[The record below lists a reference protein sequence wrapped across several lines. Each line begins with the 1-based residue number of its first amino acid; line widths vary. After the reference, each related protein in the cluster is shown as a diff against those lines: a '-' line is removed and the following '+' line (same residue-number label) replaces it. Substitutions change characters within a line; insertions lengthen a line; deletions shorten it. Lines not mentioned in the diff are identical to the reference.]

1 MLERRKMVNIRKIAL
16 DMLLD
21 YEIQGKYVNLSLSSH
36 TADSLTS
43 SERGQL
49 TALLYTAVEHK
60 LTYDYYIASLS
71 GRNISDVDIYTRNLL
86 RLGLC
91 QIMDMISIPDFA
103 ATNETVKLA
112 RNKGEAAFVN
122 GVLRAAVRNKD
133 NMPIPSR
140 EKNLKRYLSVKYS
153 FPLWMVK
160 HFSALYGDEGCEELL
175 SFYNNEKYTDITVNK
190 AKTDVQALG
199 EELSAE
205 PTIDNGLSLRLRGSV
220 NPERLAGFYEGK
232 FFVQDTASATAVK
245 ALDPKSGDRVID
257 VCACPGGKSFA
268 AASLMGGRGEI
279 FAFDLHESKLSL
291 ISEGAARLGFSNIK
305 IAERDATVPD
315 GSLFATADK
324 VICDAPCSGL
334 GVLSKKPD
342 LRYKEEES
350 IRDLPALQ
358 LKILTESAKYLKR
371 GGELLY
377 STCTLNPS
385 ENEDVVSEFLRENSD
400 FEAVDFEV
408 GSLSSRD
415 GMLTLIPY
423 IHKTDGFFMAKL
435 KKET

>member
-1 MLERRKMVNIRKIAL
+1 MNIRKIAL

-36 TADSLTS
+36 SADGLSS

-49 TALLYTAVEHK
+49 TALLYTTVEHK

-91 QIMDMISIPDFA
+91 QIIDMRSIPDFA

-112 RNKGEAAFVN
+112 RNKGEASFVN

-133 NMPIPSR
+133 NMPAPSR

-160 HFSALYGDEGCEELL
+160 HFSALYGDAGCEELL
-175 SFYNNEKYTDITVNK
+175 RFYNNEKYTDITVNK

-205 PTIDNGLSLRLRGSV
+205 PTLDNGLSLRLRGSV
-220 NPERLAGFYEGK
+220 NPERLSGFSEGK

-245 ALDPKSGDRVID
+245 ALDPKSCDRVID

-268 AASLMGGRGEI
+268 SASLMGGRGEV

-305 IAERDATVPD
+305 IAERDATAPD
-315 GSLFATADK
+315 ESLFATADK

-342 LRYKEEES
+342 LRYKDEES

-377 STCTLNPS
+377 STCTLNPA

-400 FEAVDFEV
+400 FKAVDFEV
-408 GSLSSRD
+408 GSLSSKD
-415 GMLTLIPY
+415 GMLTLIPH

-435 KKET
+435 KKEM